1 MDREKAFD
9 KVDRN
14 LPYKTMEKLGY
25 SKQFIHIIDILYQD
39 VQALVTNSSYLSTP
53 FNIDRGIRQ
62 GCRLSLLLY
71 MINGELINVNTKT
84 IKIFKE

>member
-14 LPYKTMEKLGY
+14 LLYKTMEKLGY
-25 SKQFIHIIDILYQD
+25 SKQFIQIIDILYQD

>member
-1 MDREKAFD
+1 
-9 KVDRN
+9 
-14 LPYKTMEKLGY
+14 MEKLGY
-25 SKQFIHIIDILYQD
+25 SKQFIQIIDILYQD

-62 GCRLSLLLY
+62 GYRLTLLLY

>member
-14 LPYKTMEKLGY
+14 LLYKTMEKLGY
-25 SKQFIHIIDILYQD
+25 SKQFIQIIDILYQD

-53 FNIDRGIRQ
+53 FNIDGGIRQ